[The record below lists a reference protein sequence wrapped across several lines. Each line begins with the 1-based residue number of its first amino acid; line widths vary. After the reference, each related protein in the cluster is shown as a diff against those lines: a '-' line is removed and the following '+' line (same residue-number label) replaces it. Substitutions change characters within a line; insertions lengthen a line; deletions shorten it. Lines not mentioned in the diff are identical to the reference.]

1 MCRLPQVVPNPYR
14 ANNRLN
20 KEFRDL
26 VAKQPKAEDI
36 TVSYAMMEGY
46 VNAKVLVEA
55 MCRTQPLNSERLADS
70 LVDECFRSG
79 RVLGCISSQA
89 HESALQVLCTSA
101 L

>member
-1 MCRLPQVVPNPYR
+1 MVPNPYR

-26 VAKQPKAEDI
+26 VAKQPEAEDI

-55 MCRTQPLNSERLADS
+55 MRRAAGLNSERLADS
-70 LVDECFRSG
+70 LRGLNAFDLGGYRVTFGPAGG
-79 RVLGCISSQA
+79 RAPVCGL
-89 HESALQVLCTSA
+89 
-101 L
+101 